1 MKLRG
6 FRIELG
12 EIESVLSSHAGVQ
25 EAVVVARE
33 DVPGEQ
39 RLVAYVVERT
49 GVQSSGGRGQEDAR
63 GQGMADGVQG
73 SGSRA
78 QGTADGAQL
87 VADLRSH
94 LQARLPDYMVP
105 SAFVLLNVLP
115 LTPNGKVD
123 RKKLPAP
130 AWGTPHRPL
139 LRPRTRHEQQLTL
152 IWTELLQIYPIGT
165 NDTFFDLGGHSLLA
179 IRLLAM
185 INQSFNTTLPLRT
198 LFTHPTIAAQAQ
210 LLAEA
215 TDRSA
220 YSHTPLV
227 TIQPLGTRPPLF
239 CCPGAGGSV
248 LYFHALASA
257 LGTDQPLYG
266 LEPLGLDGRAHPHT
280 SVEAAAAY
288 QLQALRQQQPNGPY
302 YLLGHSFGGFVAF
315 EIAQQLHQSGEAIGA
330 LIIIDTAVPGVE
342 PELTDEVTMILRYER
357 LYLEEF
363 GATPSLTAAQLQ
375 PLTSNER
382 LLALKQVLVTAGSL
396 PPDTGTEQIRGII
409 AVAAANLA
417 TYYRPTDTHRLP
429 IQLIMAADSAHEESQ
444 TYIEQWRS
452 YGDVVL
458 HQNPGNHTS
467 VIQAPHVQQLAQLIK
482 KLL

>member
-105 SAFVLLNVLP
+105 SAFVLLNALP

-165 NDTFFDLGGHSLLA
+165 TDTFFDLGGHSLLA

-185 INQSFNTTLPLRT
+185 INQRFNTALPLRT
-198 LFTHPTIAAQAQ
+198 LFTHPTIATQAQ
-210 LLAEA
+210 LLTEA

-220 YSHTPLV
+220 YSYTPLV
-227 TIQPLGTRPPLF
+227 TIQPLGRRPPLF

-302 YLLGHSFGGFVAF
+302 YLLGHSFGGLVAF
-315 EIAQQLHQSGEAIGA
+315 EIAQQLYRSGEAIGV
-330 LIIIDTAVPGVE
+330 LIIIDTAAPGVE

-396 PPDTGTEQIRGII
+396 PPDTGVEQIRGII
-409 AVAAANLA
+409 AVAAANMA